1 MMRVNS
7 TPFFDRSALLE
18 ITNNGQT
25 ISFNSASD
33 FINFPGGSCKFVVR
47 KDTTTNI
54 YWAMLNDNTNG
65 VEPNQR
71 NVLALYASSDL
82 RNWYHAKTLMEDNQG
97 FTLQQSIELT
107 GFQYPDWQ
115 FDGDD
120 IIYLSRTA
128 YGDGVPRAHDSNY
141 ITFGRVEDYTDYT
154 PEVLLSTLSANY
166 NYFEGKMETTGVK
179 LRWKSKDTKD
189 GKFNIYRSVGDHA
202 YQLIYTV
209 SSNNKNEY
217 EFTDISPAQG
227 LNYYKLFKIDS
238 NGKSEEY
245 DKVIA
250 MDFGSY
256 KQKLMVARDINS
268 QYIDLFI
275 HADKPQQT
283 EIIISDVSG
292 VHVHGQVVPLSQG
305 NNTIRVPI
313 NLKNKIYVASIT
325 VSGKICSTKF

>member
-1 MMRVNS
+1 N
-7 TPFFDRSALLE
+7 
-18 ITNNGQT
+18 
-25 ISFNSASD
+25 
-33 FINFPGGSCKFVVR
+33 
-47 KDTTTNI
+47 
-54 YWAMLNDNTNG
+54 
-65 VEPNQR
+65 
-71 NVLALYASSDL
+71 
-82 RNWYHAKTLMEDNQG
+82 
-97 FTLQQSIELT
+97 
-107 GFQYPDWQ
+107 
-115 FDGDD
+115 
-120 IIYLSRTA
+120 
-128 YGDGVPRAHDSNY
+128 
-141 ITFGRVEDYTDYT
+141 
-154 PEVLLSTLSANY
+154 
-166 NYFEGKMETTGVK
+166 
-179 LRWKSKDTKD
+179 
-189 GKFNIYRSVGDHA
+189 HA

-227 LNYYKLFKIDS
+227 LNYYRLFKIDS

-325 VSGKICSTKF
+325 VSSKICSTKF